1 MILGGTKDTNSR
13 MTDSQIE
20 SILHK
25 NSIDDLQVF
34 IKRRAC
40 LNNCNIFLTY
50 VFHLLQTGGMIVTT
64 VSASYNYK
72 ELLWIGISL
81 NAFASLISIYE
92 KINQSVSDKML
103 ESIKCIKSGEY
114 LDEAHLINTDE
125 MSK

>member
-64 VSASYNYK
+64 ISASYNYK